1 MDEYDL
7 PNDPFAGKRTDPRY
21 LKYVRRYGEVFVE
34 LDALHPRQLQTML
47 REAIEAELDMEV
59 FTEQKEIEE
68 DDNDQIEEIRIDI
81 INLVEQ
87 RLGITINDV

>member
-1 MDEYDL
+1 M
-7 PNDPFAGKRTDPRY
+7 
-21 LKYVRRYGEVFVE
+21 
-34 LDALHPRQLQTML
+34 
-47 REAIEAELDMEV
+47 EA